1 VRLGALDRQLL
12 RELAKGATNR
22 EIAARL
28 GRREQTVKN
37 RLTVLYRRL
46 GVRNRLELVVKA
58 GVHLRPDRDGWS

>member
-1 VRLGALDRQLL
+1 M

-37 RLTVLYRRL
+37 RLTMLYRRL
-46 GVRNRLELVVKA
+46 AVRNRLELVA
-58 GVHLRPDRDGWS
+58 RAAAYLPPDRDESS